1 MTSISPSKHIEEF
14 TRNKPNNIALDSLER
29 LLAYYHE
36 SKLLDLHAILLG
48 GTNIIT
54 PAFVAQLEQRHHKS
68 PTLLSQSPDAMSASS
83 TKATIVL
90 TELNQDSII
99 TPSMLGP
106 NVKLVVDLGFDVETK
121 QGDLDP
127 DVLDM
132 EGLKVV
138 PTPGGVLPV
147 LLWVMMERSILAR
160 DRLVR
165 EEELEE
171 TTGCCVVS

>member
-54 PAFVAQLEQRHHKS
+54 PAFVAQLTNRHHKS
-68 PTLLSQSPDAMSASS
+68 PSDAISASP
-83 TKATIVL
+83 TIVL

-99 TPSMLGP
+99 TPKMLGP

-127 DVLDM
+127 DVLDL

-147 LLWVMMERSILAR
+147 LLWVMMERTIRAR
-160 DRLVR
+160 DRLMR
-165 EEELEE
+165 EEESGES
-171 TTGCCVVS
+171 GCCVVS